1 MQLPPVP
8 ATSTD
13 APVADRAGQGAEPP
27 QATFVILAFNQ
38 AAYIAEALHA
48 ALAQSYSPL
57 EILVSDDCSSDDTPG
72 IIRTIA
78 ANYTGPHKLVLNFN
92 ESNLG
97 IGAHVNKVF
106 QLARGQLLVLAAG
119 DDVSA
124 GNRVER
130 MVAAWLRHGRRP
142 SAIYCEANAID
153 ALGQPCGHF
162 DTALAGIARLP
173 ERLISYSNRRKLLL
187 LGACAAYTPQVQA
200 AFGPLDPRLGV
211 EDIPLTV
218 RASLLGGVEC
228 IDERLVDYRINVS
241 VWLPRK
247 LAGEDFDRHR
257 QRMAH
262 RIRANYRVSRQ
273 LLADARK
280 SGAARAIEAASAR
293 DVATTFAM
301 GVCSSG
307 RFSLPK
313 CCRTLVRTPHWR
325 AALWPSVLFALPAF
339 HRWVFH
345 LNRRAKRQ

>member
-1 MQLPPVP
+1 MPLPPAS
-8 ATSTD
+8 ATPIDDPGSGRTGQD
-13 APVADRAGQGAEPP
+13 ADPP
-27 QATFVILAFNQ
+27 LVTFVILAFNQ
-38 AAYIAEALHA
+38 AAYIADALHA

-78 ANYTGPHKLVLNFN
+78 GNYPGPHKLVLNFN

-106 QLARGQLLVLAAG
+106 QLARGQLLVFAAG

-130 MVAAWLRHGRRP
+130 MVAAWLHHGRKP

-162 DTALAGIARLP
+162 DTALAGIERLP

-187 LGACAAYTPQVQA
+187 LGACAAYTPQVHA

-280 SGAARAIEAASAR
+280 SGAAKAIQAAIAR
-293 DVATTFAM
+293 DVATAFAM
-301 GVCSSG
+301 QVCTSG
-307 RFSLPK
+307 RFSLPG
-313 CCRTLVRTPHWR
+313 CCRILLRTPHWR
-325 AALWPSVLFALPAF
+325 AALWPSVLFAFPAF

>member
-8 ATSTD
+8 ATSMD

-273 LLADARK
+273 LLGDARK

-307 RFSLPK
+307 RFSLTK

-325 AALWPSVLFALPAF
+325 AALWPSVLFAFPAF